1 MSPGSTRGFVLA
13 FVAAF
18 LVAGGFYWYRNLEV
32 PKTGKMDNVAEEP
45 AGGRT
50 QAQPDDSGP
59 SAEAPPLAT
68 EPGDP
73 LQPGI
78 SEQPDIPPDSPH
90 SGIKKMGERIKDAVL
105 ADGTVGD
112 HETPGIDFSGL
123 SQSQRRFYLDHAT
136 KITCGC
142 GCRQDLLEC
151 RRDDPTCPISPG
163 LSDSLLAVAKNQ

>member
-1 MSPGSTRGFVLA
+1 VNARQVATSFVIVVLA
-13 FVAAF
+13 AGAF
-18 LVAGGFYWYRNLEV
+18 YFFRNLDHPNV
-32 PKTGKMDNVAEEP
+32 GKAANVADEP

-50 QAQPDDSGP
+50 QAQPTDEP
-59 SAEAPPLAT
+59 MAAAPPLAG

-90 SGIKKMGERIKDAVL
+90 SGIKKMGERIKEAVM
-105 ADGTVGD
+105 ADGAVGD
-112 HETPGIDFSGL
+112 HEAPGIDFTGL

-136 KITCGC
+136 KINCGC

-151 RRDDPTCPISPG
+151 RRDDPTCPMSPG
-163 LSDSLLAVAKNQ
+163 ISDSLLAVAKKQ